1 MASTPKVNRPTPT
14 MPMATTPMTQLPMAM
29 MPLAVLSMDSFPFRT
44 KPNRIDTR
52 GRPKIRVLLS

>member
-1 MASTPKVNRPTPT
+1 ME
-14 MPMATTPMTQLPMAM
+14 MATTPMAQLPMAM